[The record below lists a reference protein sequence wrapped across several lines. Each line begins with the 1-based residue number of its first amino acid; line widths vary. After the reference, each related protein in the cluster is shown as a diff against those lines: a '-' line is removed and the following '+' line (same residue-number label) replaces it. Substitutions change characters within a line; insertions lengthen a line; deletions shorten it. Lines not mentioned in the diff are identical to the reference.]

1 MTIRE
6 SVKTEI
12 DALPDNALYAVRDFL
27 LFQKHRDILE
37 MSDTAYLNSIFVN
50 YDYVASR
57 NSKFGRLTLKFST
70 WHGIC

>member
-6 SVKTEI
+6 SVKAEI

-37 MSDTAYLNSIFVN
+37 MSDTAYLNSIPDMADSIKEGVKTPLSECVPLS
-50 YDYVASR
+50 DV
-57 NSKFGRLTLKFST
+57 
-70 WHGIC
+70 WPDV